1 MQTIEKLSVTQ
12 FEQIIERVVE
22 RKMLE
27 LFADPD
33 SKLEL
38 RSSVRARLRR
48 SVAATR
54 RGERGI
60 SAKHV
65 AKELGLKW

>member
-1 MQTIEKLSVTQ
+1 MQTINKLTVSQLETL
-12 FEQIIERVVE
+12 IERVIE

-33 SKLEL
+33 RGLEL
-38 RSSVRARLRR
+38 KPSVKAKLRR
-48 SVAATR
+48 SIAATR
-54 RGERGI
+54 RGTRGI
-60 SAKHV
+60 PAEQV